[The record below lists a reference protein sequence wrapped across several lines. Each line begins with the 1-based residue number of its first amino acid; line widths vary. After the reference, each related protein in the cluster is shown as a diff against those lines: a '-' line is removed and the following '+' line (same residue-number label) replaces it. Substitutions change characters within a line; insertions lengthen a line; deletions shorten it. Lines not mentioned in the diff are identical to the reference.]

1 MLENLLT
8 NDGSRKVIRDLG
20 LDEVIT
26 VTSSDDK
33 HQVIQRIYLKYD
45 SEVIVFEDIDPQE
58 IADQKNHRHRLHQS
72 NPQKLRRS
80 NNLFFYFT
88 EKANSFSYTLKS
100 EARSATLN
108 FLNAFDTTSNKHG
121 MKCAFLKKNDILLN
135 HMMSSE

>member
-45 SEVIVFEDIDPQE
+45 SEVIVMSLRTLTP
-58 IADQKNHRHRLHQS
+58 K
-72 NPQKLRRS
+72 KLQIKRIIGIVCINRI
-80 NNLFFYFT
+80 
-88 EKANSFSYTLKS
+88 
-100 EARSATLN
+100 
-108 FLNAFDTTSNKHG
+108 H
-121 MKCAFLKKNDILLN
+121 
-135 HMMSSE
+135 

>member
-1 MLENLLT
+1 M
-8 NDGSRKVIRDLG
+8 IRELG

-72 NPQKLRRS
+72 NPLKLRRS
-80 NNLFFYFT
+80 NNLFF
-88 EKANSFSYTLKS
+88 TLPRKLI
-100 EARSATLN
+100 RFPTRCNQKL
-108 FLNAFDTTSNKHG
+108 G
-121 MKCAFLKKNDILLN
+121 VQR
-135 HMMSSE
+135 